1 MAKRTKVEIEKEE
14 QEWKASMD
22 ANTLA
27 DANVIL
33 GDEKRLNAARK
44 AAVKLAKE
52 AKSSFEGMLKV
63 AGKSNKT
70 VEGMKVIDTD

>member
-1 MAKRTKVEIEKEE
+1 MPNLTKEEKE
-14 QEWKASMD
+14 WAANKD

-27 DANVIL
+27 SANVIL

-52 AKSSFEGMLKV
+52 AKDSFEGMLRV

-70 VEGMKVIDTD
+70 VEGMKVLKQNNS